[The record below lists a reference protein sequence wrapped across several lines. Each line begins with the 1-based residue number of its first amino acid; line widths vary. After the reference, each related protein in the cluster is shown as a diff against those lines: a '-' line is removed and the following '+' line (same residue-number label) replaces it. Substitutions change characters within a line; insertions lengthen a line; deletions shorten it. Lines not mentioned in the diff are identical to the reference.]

1 MKSKNKKVHADNND
15 CHRVIAIV
23 TLTRWVWLK
32 RGHFHHSY
40 HKPCDF
46 LMHCSFIN
54 HKQHLMYTGHIVTD
68 WLVMLQA
75 TKRSSTQWGQ
85 FIAFIYKNLTCHC
98 HHNWILHKCSWWGNI
113 HRWTVSLAL
122 SIHLAPHVM
131 AGLTEWCDV
140 NSCDITCHGR
150 PHRVMRREFMWHH
163 MSCQASPS
171 CATWIHVTSHVMP
184 GFTKL
189 CDVNSCD
196 ITCHDRPHSVV
207 RRENLCST
215 TQPLNDM

>member
-1 MKSKNKKVHADNND
+1 
-15 CHRVIAIV
+15 
-23 TLTRWVWLK
+23 
-32 RGHFHHSY
+32 
-40 HKPCDF
+40 
-46 LMHCSFIN
+46 MHCSFIN

-163 MSCQASPS
+163 VMPGLAELCNVNSCDITCHGRPHIMMRREFMWHHMSCQASPS
-171 CATWIHVTSHVMP
+171 CAMWIHVTSHVMT
-184 GFTKL
+184 GLTAW
-189 CDVNSCD
+189 CDVR
-196 ITCHDRPHSVV
+196 IYVPPHS
-207 RRENLCST
+207 
-215 TQPLNDM
+215 P